1 MSDELMRSRVEL
13 NAINPEVWSS
23 LWYPT
28 LLENLVWVDSI
39 AMDYQGDMNGR
50 GDTVHITNFPQFGD
64 AVDLA
69 EGSRVDAQAL
79 TPTGQSLVV
88 NHEIAQDFSV
98 TQKAI
103 IQTIEAQDKLREHA
117 FFSIL
122 KKIDQIV
129 YADVAPSAAAPDHI
143 TSYASG
149 TTLALADLLDAQE
162 ALNTQNVPDNGQR
175 VGVIGVAQN
184 SDLFNIAGFVSR
196 DFVPNANALSSGAIT
211 TPVMGF
217 KIKFT
222 TMVGTVSTFFDPIF
236 MQMAVQRNAVPQV
249 YDQGVIGQRSF
260 RTNLTV
266 LFGNKQCS
274 NLRVYQKA

>member
-1 MSDELMRSRVEL
+1 MSDEQMKSTVEL
-13 NAINPEVWSS
+13 DAINPELWSS

-39 AMDYQGDMNGR
+39 AMDYQGEMNQR
-50 GDTVHITNFPQFGD
+50 GDTVHITTFPQFGD

-69 EGSRVDAQAL
+69 EGARVDAQAL
-79 TPTGQSLVV
+79 TPTSQNLVV
-88 NHEIAQDFSV
+88 NHEIAQDFIV
-98 TQKAI
+98 TQKAV
-103 IQTIEAQDKLREHA
+103 IQTLEAQDKLREHA
-117 FFSIL
+117 MFSVL

-129 YADVAPSAAAPDHI
+129 YNDIAPSAATPDHI

-149 TTLALADLLDAQE
+149 TTLALADLMDAQE
-162 ALNTQNVPDNGQR
+162 ALNTALVPDNGQR
-175 VGVIGVAQN
+175 VAVIGVAQN
-184 SDLFNIAGFVSR
+184 TDLFNIAGFVSR

-217 KIKFT
+217 KVKFT
-222 TMVGTVSTFFDPIF
+222 TMVGNVSTFFDPIF
-236 MQMAVQRNAVPQV
+236 MQMAVQRTAVPEV
-249 YDQGVIGQRSF
+249 FNLGVLGQRAF

-274 NLRVYQKA
+274 NVRVYQKQ